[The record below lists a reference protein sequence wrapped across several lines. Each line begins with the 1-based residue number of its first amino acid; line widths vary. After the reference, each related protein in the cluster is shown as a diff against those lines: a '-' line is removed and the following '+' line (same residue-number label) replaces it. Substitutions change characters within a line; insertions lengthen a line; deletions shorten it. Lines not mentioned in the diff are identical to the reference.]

1 MVKSS
6 VVAAPPKVAASPRP
20 AGTYLG
26 CPACGRLLSIFW
38 PTRSI
43 VCSCGSRIIPPAK
56 KGPAAK

>member
-1 MVKSS
+1 MVKSTFG
-6 VVAAPPKVAASPRP
+6 AAPPRIAAAPRP

-43 VCSCGSRIIPPAK
+43 VCSCGARVIPPAR
-56 KGPAAK
+56 KGAK